1 MGTSAILARSFPLKR
16 PLSHRKVVLAG
27 TKLYWKGMKHSS
39 SVHFSRFLFQF
50 QFILLATNMPVP
62 FDLRRKKENLST
74 SALIRACFF
83 PMGNCFSPKLH
94 PGASASPGAAW
105 FVERKWYLSAR

>member
-1 MGTSAILARSFPLKR
+1 
-16 PLSHRKVVLAG
+16 
-27 TKLYWKGMKHSS
+27 MKHSS